1 MAAIARRW
9 CQRIRCSFPSQADRD
24 LDDEIRFHL
33 AEETTPAS
41 PSAACRRRRRGRGA
55 RRAFGNVA
63 LAKEETRAVWVST
76 RLEQFLQDLRFGC
89 RILTKSPGVSLTAD
103 AS

>member
-1 MAAIARRW
+1 MAPVSEA
-9 CQRIRCSFPSQADRD
+9 CSSAPLFLPAQADRD

-33 AEETTPAS
+33 AEETRQQAERGLPADED
-41 PSAACRRRRRGRGA
+41 AAAAA

-63 LAKEETRAVWVST
+63 LAKEETRAVWVAT

-89 RILTKSPGVSLTAD
+89 RILTRVAG
-103 AS
+103 ASA